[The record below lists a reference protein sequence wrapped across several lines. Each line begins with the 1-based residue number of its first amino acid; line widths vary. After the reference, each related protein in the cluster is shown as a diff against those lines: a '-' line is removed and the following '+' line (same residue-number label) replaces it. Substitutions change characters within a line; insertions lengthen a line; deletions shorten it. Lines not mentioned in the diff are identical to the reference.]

1 MKSNTILAAG
11 VAAICALTLS
21 ACGGSSG
28 GDSGEEV
35 TSFDIAVSNAS
46 EPYSIPW
53 LVGKDQGFFE
63 DRGVTIGDIVPGKGG
78 GTTVRNML
86 SGDLPIADVGFTSV
100 LESSEAGA
108 PLTVVGGATQSVYGL
123 DFYALD
129 SNEKMQSMEDIN
141 TWAYTNPQSVT
152 QALSF
157 ILPEVAGVQ
166 NQIERVASGGVGEGV
181 ALLEAGDVD
190 VAVVPPSVVAKTN
203 KFRVVVS
210 SADYVK
216 KFQQSVIATSPQ
228 FAEENPNTVKAVVAG
243 YAEAVDFIRENPQEA
258 ADLYAE
264 YIEIDATAAKTIV
277 DRAVEYNNWGAGF
290 DAEAI
295 EQAVE
300 AQRIA
305 MDSEELE
312 FCDLFQDEFLPDG
325 VSDTL
330 PSECG

>member
-1 MKSNTILAAG
+1 MKSRNALIACTATAA
-11 VAAICALTLS
+11 LMLS
-21 ACGGSSG
+21 ACGGS
-28 GDSGEEV
+28 GDAEGV

-63 DRGVTIGDIVPGKGG
+63 KRGVTIGEIVPGKGG

-100 LESSEAGA
+100 LESSEAGT

-123 DFYALD
+123 DFYTLD
-129 SNEKMQSMEDIN
+129 SNTDVQSIEDIGN
-141 TWAYTNPQSVT
+141 WAYTNPQSVT

-157 ILPEVAGVQ
+157 ILPEVAGATQ
-166 NQIERVASGGVGEGV
+166 KIQRTSSGGVGEGV

-190 VAVVPPSVVAKTN
+190 VAVVPPSVVAKTD

-210 SADYVK
+210 SADYLK
-216 KFQQSVIATSPQ
+216 KFQQSVITTTPE
-228 FAEENPNTVKAVVAG
+228 FAERNPDTVKAVVAG
-243 YAEAVDFIRENPQEA
+243 YADAVEFIRENPEKA
-258 ADLYAE
+258 AKLYADYIDVDVESATSIVEKAIE
-264 YIEIDATAAKTIV
+264 YD
-277 DRAVEYNNWGAGF
+277 NWGAGF

-305 MDSEELE
+305 MDRTDLE
-312 FCDLFQDEFLPDG
+312 FCDLFQNTFLPG
-325 VSDTL
+325 NVRSTL
-330 PSECG
+330 PTECE

>member
-1 MKSNTILAAG
+1 MKNTNILVAGAAG
-11 VAAICALTLS
+11 MALTLS
-21 ACGGSSG
+21 GCGGGSDASN
-28 GDSGEEV
+28 E
-35 TSFDIAVSNAS
+35 TASFDIAVSNAS

-63 DRGVTIGDIVPGKGG
+63 KRGVTIGDIVPGKGG

-100 LESSEAGA
+100 LESNEAGA

-129 SNEKMQSMEDIN
+129 SNTGVQTIEDISN
-141 TWAYTNPQSVT
+141 WAYTNPQSVT

-157 ILPEVAGVQ
+157 ILPEVAGATQ
-166 NQIERVASGGVGEGV
+166 EIERTSSGGIGEGV

-190 VAVVPPSVVAKTN
+190 VAVVPPSVVAKSD

-210 SADYVK
+210 SADYLK
-216 KFQQSVIATSPQ
+216 KFQQSVIVTTPE
-228 FAEENPNTVKAVVAG
+228 FAESNPETVEAVVAG
-243 YAEAVDFIRENPQEA
+243 YAEAVEFIRENPDEA
-258 ADLYAE
+258 ATLYAE
-264 YIEIDATAAKTIV
+264 YIEIDPASAKAIV
-277 DRAVEYNNWGAGF
+277 DRAVEYDNWGAGF

-300 AQRIA
+300 AQRLA
-305 MDSEELE
+305 MGSDELE
-312 FCDLFQDEFLPDG
+312 FCDLFQDQYLPEG

-330 PSECG
+330 PDECE

>member
-1 MKSNTILAAG
+1 MKPTKFLIAGAAAAAALA
-11 VAAICALTLS
+11 LS
-21 ACGGSSG
+21 ACGSSSDDAG
-28 GDSGEEV
+28 GA

-63 DRGVTIGDIVPGKGG
+63 ERGVTIGDIVPGKGG

-100 LESSEAGA
+100 LESSKAGA

-123 DFYALD
+123 DFYALA
-129 SNEKMQSMEDIN
+129 SNDDVRSIEDVSN
-141 TWAYTNPQSVT
+141 WAYTNPQSVT

-157 ILPEVAGVQ
+157 ILPEVAGAEQ
-166 NQIERVASGGVGEGV
+166 KIERTSSGGVGEGV

-190 VAVVPPSVVAKTN
+190 VAVVPPSVVAKTD

-210 SADYVK
+210 SADYLR
-216 KFQQSVIATSPQ
+216 KFQQSVIATTPE
-228 FAEENPNTVKAVVAG
+228 FAEQNPDTVEAVVAG
-243 YAEAVDFIRENPQEA
+243 YAEAVDFIRDNPDEA
-258 ADLYAE
+258 ARLYAD
-264 YIEIDATAAKTIV
+264 YIDVDVASAKAIV
-277 DRAVEYNNWGAGF
+277 DRAVQYDNWGAGF

-295 EQAVE
+295 ERAVE

-305 MDSEELE
+305 MGTDELA
-312 FCDLFQDEFLPDG
+312 FCDLFQDRFLPEG

-330 PSECG
+330 PDECG

>member
-1 MKSNTILAAG
+1 MKSSNILIAG
-11 VAAICALTLS
+11 AVASALSLS
-21 ACGGSSG
+21 ACGGG
-28 GDSGEEV
+28 GDAREV

-129 SNEKMQSMEDIN
+129 ANTEVRSIEDIG

-152 QALSF
+152 QALTF
-157 ILPEVAGVQ
+157 MLPQVAGVEKTV
-166 NQIERVASGGVGEGV
+166 ERTSSGGVGEGV
-181 ALLEAGDVD
+181 ALLEASDVD
-190 VAVVPPSVVAKTN
+190 VAVVPPSVVAKSD

-210 SADYVK
+210 SADYLE
-216 KFQQSVIATSPQ
+216 KFQQSVIATTPE
-228 FAEENPNTVKAVVAG
+228 FAEQNPETVEAVVAG
-243 YAEAVDFIRENPQEA
+243 YAEAVEFIRENPQEA

-264 YIEIDATAAKTIV
+264 YIDIDPAAAKTIV
-277 DRAVEYNNWGAGF
+277 DHALDYDNWGAGF

-312 FCDLFQDEFLPDG
+312 FCDLFQDDFLPAG
-325 VSDTL
+325 VSDAL

>member
-1 MKSNTILAAG
+1 MKSSNILIAG
-11 VAAICALTLS
+11 AVASALSLS
-21 ACGGSSG
+21 ACGG
-28 GDSGEEV
+28 GDDASEV

-129 SNEKMQSMEDIN
+129 ANAEVNSIEDIG

-152 QALSF
+152 QALTF
-157 ILPEVAGVQ
+157 MLPQVAGVEKTV
-166 NQIERVASGGVGEGV
+166 ERTSSGGVGEGV

-190 VAVVPPSVVAKTN
+190 VAVVPPSVVAKSD

-210 SADYVK
+210 SADYLE
-216 KFQQSVIATSPQ
+216 KFQQSVIATTPE
-228 FAEENPNTVKAVVAG
+228 FAEQNPETVEAVVAG
-243 YAEAVDFIRENPQEA
+243 YAEAVEFIRENPQEA

-264 YIEIDATAAKTIV
+264 YIEIDPAAAKAIV
-277 DRAVEYNNWGAGF
+277 DHALDYDNWGAGF

-312 FCDLFQDEFLPDG
+312 FCDLFQDDFLPAG